1 MKIYSSIIKPIF
13 DFLIA
18 LLLFVILSPVFV
30 MMMLLLAISHGTHPF
45 FLQERPGKNEKIFRI
60 VKFKT
65 MNNNKDPKGKL
76 LPDAQR
82 LTRLGLFIRSTSL
95 DEIPQLI
102 NVIMGDMSLVGPRP
116 LLPEYLELYTNFQR
130 QRHHVKPGITGY
142 AQVNGRNIIS
152 WEKKFELDV
161 YYVKNRSFVLDMMIL
176 IKTVK
181 KVVKRDGVNKANT
194 ATMSRFTGT
203 NNK

>member
-1 MKIYSSIIKPIF
+1 MYSFIIKPFF
-13 DFLIA
+13 DFVIA
-18 LLLFVILSPVFV
+18 LLFFAILSPVFII
-30 MMMLLLAISHGTHPF
+30 MMLLLVITQGTNPF
-45 FLQERPGKNEKIFRI
+45 FLQERPGKGEKIFRI

-65 MNNNKDPKGKL
+65 MNNKKDPEGNL

-82 LTRLGLFIRSTSL
+82 LTRLGAFIRSTSL

-102 NVIMGDMSLVGPRP
+102 NVIKGDMSLVGPRP
-116 LLPEYLELYTNFQR
+116 LLPEYLELYSAFQR
-130 QRHHVKPGITGY
+130 QRHQVKPGITGY
-142 AQVNGRNIIS
+142 AQVNGRNVIS

-176 IKTVK
+176 LKTVK
-181 KVVKRDGVNKANT
+181 KVVTRDGVNKANT